1 MLFIELI
8 GICYTEVNNLKQGT
22 YVERTLVV
30 FKPDAV
36 QRGIVGEVL
45 SRFEKVGLKI
55 VGTKMVNPDEAHYY
69 YHYETIGKMVSRR
82 GEAQFRVQ
90 LGAMQEGPVVAVVL
104 QGIECVALV
113 RKMVGATNT
122 KESAPGTIRGDYAH
136 ASLDHVNAHN
146 VALPTILHA
155 SGDVEEAKQELAHWF
170 TDDEIFDG
178 YQTVH
183 EYFTQPYPDN
193 KKK

>member
-1 MLFIELI
+1 M
-8 GICYTEVNNLKQGT
+8 
-22 YVERTLVV
+22 ERTLVI

-55 VGTKMVNPDEAHYY
+55 IAMRMANPDEDHYY
-69 YHYETIGKMVSRR
+69 HHYETIGKMVSRR
-82 GEAQFRVQ
+82 GEDQFKVQ
-90 LGAMQEGPVVAVVL
+90 LGAMQEGPVIAMILEGVEA
-104 QGIECVALV
+104 VALV

-122 KESAPGTIRGDYAH
+122 KDAAPGTIRGDFAH

-155 SGDVEEAKQELAHWF
+155 SGDPDEAAQEIEHWF
-170 TDDEIFDG
+170 SKEDIYAD

-183 EYFTQPYPDN
+183 EYFTQPLPG
-193 KKK
+193 KTR

>member
-1 MLFIELI
+1 M
-8 GICYTEVNNLKQGT
+8 
-22 YVERTLVV
+22 ERTLVI

-55 VGTKMVNPDEAHYY
+55 IAMKMVNPDEAHYY
-69 YHYETIGKMVSRR
+69 HHYETIGKMVSRR

-90 LGAMQEGPVVAVVL
+90 LGAMQEGPVIAMVLEGVSAVK
-104 QGIECVALV
+104 QV
-113 RKMVGATNT
+113 RKMVGATSTN
-122 KESAPGTIRGDYAH
+122 EAAPGTIRGDYAH

-155 SGDVEEAKQELAHWF
+155 SGDPDEAKQEIDHWF
-170 TDDEIFDG
+170 KTEEIYDD

-183 EYFTQPYPDN
+183 EYFTQPLPA
-193 KKK
+193 KMRK